1 MRSAIRSTMRTLI
14 VLCALAFGSAGCAE
28 QAKPVRLEPPGD
40 EGRPGSAARDSI
52 AIDQDDVRSRTQ
64 EWLGAPVAGGVEP
77 KTTMREI
84 VNGVGLEDPRSPAA
98 VRRRVRGSLE

>member
-28 QAKPVRLEPPGD
+28 QAKPVRLGPPGD
-40 EGRPGSAARDSI
+40 EGRSGSAARDSI

-64 EWLGAPVAGGVEP
+64 EWLGAPVAGGDEP
-77 KTTMREI
+77 RTMRDI
-84 VNGVGLEDPRSPAA
+84 VNGIGLEDPRSPAA
-98 VRRRVRGSLE
+98 VRR